1 MAETKKRSN
10 DINSVVLTG
19 RIANEPQVQKDDKG
33 NVSIVRFTIANNS
46 FYSDEPNWI
55 HCVAFK
61 HTAEFIA
68 KYLGKGSAI
77 AINGEISAKK
87 FTDKDGNTRVEPSIT
102 ITNIKSIGG
111 VNNTGSTK
119 QENKNES
126 ADEEIGEEVEDDDLP
141 F

>member
-1 MAETKKRSN
+1 MAAKRTN

-19 RIANEPQVQKDDKG
+19 RIANDPQITKDDEGKV
-33 NVSIVRFTIANNS
+33 NIVRFTIANNS

-61 HTAEFIA
+61 HSAEFIA

-77 AINGEISAKK
+77 AIDGEISAKK
-87 FTDKDGNTRVEPSIT
+87 FTDKDGNTRVEPSIA
-102 ITNIKSIGG
+102 ISNIKPIG
-111 VNNTGSTK
+111 VNSNSNSGSAK
-119 QENKNES
+119 KDDSS
-126 ADEEIGEEVEDDDLP
+126 ADEELGEEVEDDDLP

>member
-1 MAETKKRSN
+1 MATKRTN

-19 RIANEPQVQKDDKG
+19 RIANEPQVTKDDEG

-61 HTAEFIA
+61 HSAEFIA
-68 KYLGKGSAI
+68 KYLSKGAAI
-77 AINGEISAKK
+77 AIDGELSAKK
-87 FTDKDGNTRVEPSIT
+87 FTDKDGKTRVEPSVAIA
-102 ITNIKSIGG
+102 NIKAIGVAG
-111 VNNTGSTK
+111 G
-119 QENKNES
+119 EKNSSS
-126 ADEEIGEEVEDDDLP
+126 AAQKADNAEEELGEEVEDDDLP